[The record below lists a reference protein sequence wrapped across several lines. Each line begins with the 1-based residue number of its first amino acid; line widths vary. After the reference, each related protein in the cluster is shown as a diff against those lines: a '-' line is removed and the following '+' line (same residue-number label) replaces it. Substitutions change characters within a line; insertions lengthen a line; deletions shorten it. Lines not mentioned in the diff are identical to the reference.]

1 MGSFEM
7 YMSES
12 AMEFRRRH
20 FLVFIV
26 SIFLGMI
33 SCAFVLVLAIGTY
46 FERSDLNLVSRWM
59 FAVILIS
66 SALQTFFYFRILRGY
81 TRWVGGMVFL
91 FTSCFFISAPAI
103 TYDPDFGLYA
113 IALSLPLLGLY
124 CLNSERYRAMLE
136 AAKRSRLERTGGRQ
150 PKLKTSRRQMA
161 INNGLRAK
169 SKKPFVREEV
179 GTTIIKWI
187 FWALTIFFIFGVVV
201 KLFLIYEGLVTGVV
215 VSASRYGSPKS
226 YSFAD
231 DPWMFGISMLLHL
244 LVIGVCGLFLKL
256 MLLLRE

>member
-1 MGSFEM
+1 MGSFEL

-12 AMEFRRRH
+12 VTEFRARH
-20 FLVFIV
+20 FLVFVV
-26 SIFLGMI
+26 SVFLGMI

-46 FERSDLNLVSRWM
+46 FERSDLDLVLRWM
-59 FAVILIS
+59 FAVILMA
-66 SALQTFFYFRILRGY
+66 SAVQTFFCFKILRGY
-81 TRWVGGMVFL
+81 TRWAGGMVFL
-91 FTSCFFISAPAI
+91 FISHFIISVPAI
-103 TYDPDFGLYA
+103 TYNPNFGLYA

-136 AAKRSRLERTGGRQ
+136 AAKRIRLERTEGPQ
-150 PKLKTSRRQMA
+150 PKLKTSRRQTA
-161 INNGLRAK
+161 INNRLRAK
-169 SKKPFVREEV
+169 SEKPFVRAEV

-187 FWALTIFFIFGVVV
+187 LWALTIFFIFGMVV

-215 VSASRYGSPKS
+215 VSASRYGPPKS

-231 DPWMFGISMLLHL
+231 DPWLFGVSMLLHL